1 MAKRVQA
8 GNPKQAVAY
17 IRVSTSDQSLGPEA
31 QRGQIE
37 AWAKRE
43 GIEIVSF
50 HVDQGVSGGAQVA
63 DRPAMLE
70 AIGVLAKSGAGL
82 FVVAKRD
89 RLARD
94 IVIAASGES
103 IVGSYGGRVV
113 SADGMSQGDGPEA
126 GLMRAMIDA
135 FAQYERALIRS
146 RTKSALAVKKGRGE
160 LAGNVP
166 FAKSLDENRGLT
178 ANPQEASTMDRV
190 KVLRSDGASVRSI
203 VKTLESEGYASR
215 TGRPYSKGSVE
226 NLLRKLAA

>member
-8 GNPKQAVAY
+8 GNPLLAVAY
-17 IRVSTSDQSLGPEA
+17 IRVSTSDQALGPEA

-94 IVIAASGES
+94 IVIAAS
-103 IVGSYGGRVV
+103 
-113 SADGMSQGDGPEA
+113 
-126 GLMRAMIDA
+126 
-135 FAQYERALIRS
+135 
-146 RTKSALAVKKGRGE
+146 
-160 LAGNVP
+160 
-166 FAKSLDENRGLT
+166 
-178 ANPQEASTMDRV
+178 
-190 KVLRSDGASVRSI
+190 
-203 VKTLESEGYASR
+203 
-215 TGRPYSKGSVE
+215 
-226 NLLRKLAA
+226 